1 MIRIVRPVIL
11 AGALALGACAVAP
24 PTGPSVMALP
34 AQGKSFEA
42 FQQDDNAC
50 RQYASAQIGFGSP
63 ADAATQSAV
72 NSTVLGTVLG
82 GAAGAAI
89 GAAAG
94 NPALGAAIGAGSGLV
109 FGGAAGANA
118 AGLSQADLQRR
129 YDIGY
134 IQCMTAKGE
143 SVPQS
148 LPAYA
153 GSGYPYPYYAYGYGY
168 PPPYPYY
175 PYYYGP
181 AFIGGGF
188 VVFHG
193 GHHGHH
199 WGGHG
204 HH

>member
-1 MIRIVRPVIL
+1 MIRIARPAIL
-11 AGALALGACAVAP
+11 AGTLALGACAVAP

-34 AQGKSFEA
+34 AKDKSFDA

-50 RQYASAQIGFGSP
+50 RQFASAQIGFGSP
-63 ADAATQSAV
+63 AEAATQSAV

-94 NPALGAAIGAGSGLV
+94 NPALGAAIGAGTGLV

-143 SVPQS
+143 SVPQG

-153 GSGYPYPYYAYGYGY
+153 GSGYPYPYPYPYYAYGYG
-168 PPPYPYY
+168 YPYY

-181 AFIGGGF
+181 AFVGGGF
-188 VVFHG
+188 VAFHS
-193 GHHGHH
+193 GHHFHH
-199 WGGHG
+199 WGGHW
-204 HH
+204 HR

>member
-1 MIRIVRPVIL
+1 MIRIARSVTL

-34 AQGKSFEA
+34 AKDKSFEA

-63 ADAATQSAV
+63 AQAATQSAV

-94 NPALGAAIGAGSGLV
+94 NPALGAAIGAGTGLV

-148 LPAYA
+148 LPAHA

-168 PPPYPYY
+168 PYY

-181 AFIGGGF
+181 AFIGGGL

-193 GHHGHH
+193 HGGHH
-199 WGGHG
+199 WGGHW
-204 HH
+204 HR

>member
-1 MIRIVRPVIL
+1 MIRIARSVTLV
-11 AGALALGACAVAP
+11 GALALGACAVAP

-34 AQGKSFEA
+34 AKDKSFEA

-63 ADAATQSAV
+63 AQAATQSAV

-94 NPALGAAIGAGSGLV
+94 NPALGAAIGAGTGLV

-143 SVPQS
+143 SVPQG

-153 GSGYPYPYYAYGYGY
+153 GPGGYPYPYYAYGYGY
-168 PPPYPYY
+168 PYY

-181 AFIGGGF
+181 AFVGGGL

-193 GHHGHH
+193 HGGHH
-199 WGGHG
+199 WGGHW
-204 HH
+204 HR